1 MRFDSPLVR
10 DVLYARLTGRR
21 RRALHARIADAIDRT
36 GSTHTALLA
45 EHRFLAGD
53 PAGALPL
60 LREVAEDAR
69 RVFAHDDA
77 VTALVRAVESARALP
92 APRAGLVGDL
102 LCDLADVRMELGE
115 YDLAAGLYLSAQ
127 QEGRDARAYA
137 GYGAAL
143 RRQGHYAEAQAQLDA
158 ALDAA
163 ASGDLRLIWRELSAV
178 RSVSGDLPGSRAAA
192 EAGLELGGA
201 DDRVAGHLLSQLV
214 RAETLAGQYGA
225 AEEHVGR
232 AIDNLERA
240 GDATGLCTA
249 LRLLGSLQ
257 ESTGRLDE
265 AAGTLERGL
274 ELAERTGLAEE
285 IGGCLVNL
293 GIVNGARGDHR
304 IAVRCY
310 ERAAV
315 TFERTDNRAGQAVA
329 WVNHAYELFMLGDA
343 AEAREL
349 GRRAVGLAEDDPVA
363 RYRLLIAESVGDR
376 VTALAEAQAAVAEFE
391 RAAMPEAAGASRQL
405 ARRSAG

>member
-1 MRFDSPLVR
+1 
-10 DVLYARLTGRR
+10 
-21 RRALHARIADAIDRT
+21 
-36 GSTHTALLA
+36 
-45 EHRFLAGD
+45 
-53 PAGALPL
+53 

-102 LCDLADVRMELGE
+102 LGDLADVRMELGE
-115 YDLAAGLYLSAQ
+115 YDLAAELYLSAQ
-127 QEGRDARAYA
+127 QDGGDARAYA

-143 RRQGHYAEAQAQLDA
+143 RRQGHYAEAQARLDA
-158 ALDAA
+158 ALDATP
-163 ASGDLRLIWRELSAV
+163 SGDLRLIWRELSAV
-178 RSVSGDLPGSRAAA
+178 RSVSGDLPSSRAAA
-192 EAGLELGGA
+192 QAGLDLGSGT
-201 DDRVAGHLLSQLV
+201 DRVAGHLLSQLV
-214 RAETLAGQYGA
+214 RAETLVGDYDA
-225 AEEHVGR
+225 AEQHVGQ

-274 ELAERTGLAEE
+274 ALAERTGLVEE

-293 GIVNGARGDHR
+293 GMVNGARGDHR
-304 IAVRCY
+304 AAVRCY

-315 TFERTDNRAGQAVA
+315 TFERTDNRAGQAVT
-329 WVNHAYELFMLGDA
+329 WGNHAYELFMLGDA
-343 AEAREL
+343 DGGRAL
-349 GRRAVGLAEDDPVA
+349 GARAVGLAEEVGNHFTAADVHHT
-363 RYRLLIAESVGDR
+363 LGLIAESVGDR
-376 VTALAEAQAAVAEFE
+376 ATALTEAEAAIAEFE
-391 RAAMPEAAGASRQL
+391 RAAMPEAAGASREL